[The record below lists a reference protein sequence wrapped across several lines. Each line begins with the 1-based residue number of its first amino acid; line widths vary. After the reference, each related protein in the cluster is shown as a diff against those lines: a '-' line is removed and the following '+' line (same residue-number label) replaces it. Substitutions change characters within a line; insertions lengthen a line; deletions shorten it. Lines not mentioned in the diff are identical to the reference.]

1 MFRTSKTYERG
12 KMREKM
18 FQAISDIIAKHHNP
32 DYNCAELMAL
42 EDEYNATIYALDAM
56 DLRLATNEIID
67 LIADFFIKGK
77 ELGKK

>member
-1 MFRTSKTYERG
+1 
-12 KMREKM
+12 MRDKM

-42 EDEYNATIYALDAM
+42 EDEYNATIYTLDAR
-56 DLRLATNEIID
+56 DLRLATDEMID

-77 ELGKK
+77 ELCKKGGKQ

>member
-1 MFRTSKTYERG
+1 
-12 KMREKM
+12 MRDKM

-32 DYNCAELMAL
+32 DYDCAEIMAL
-42 EDEYNATIYALDAM
+42 EDEYNATIYTLDAR

-77 ELGKK
+77 EINK

>member
-1 MFRTSKTYERG
+1 
-12 KMREKM
+12 MREKM
-18 FQAISDIIAKHHNP
+18 FQAISDIITKHNNT
-32 DYNCAELMAL
+32 DYNCAELMAM
-42 EDEYNATIYALDAM
+42 EDESNATIYTLDAR